1 MWLDNRGG
9 SVMKLKQ
16 ISKDNL
22 VESLV
27 DWHTEAFYADRSSFK
42 TNDDGAEIG
51 KDYIKFEAMLKIIKK
66 LIREAK

>member
-1 MWLDNRGG
+1 
-9 SVMKLKQ
+9 MKLKQ

-27 DWHTEAFYADRSSFK
+27 DWHTEAFYADRSLFK

-66 LIREAK
+66 LIREAKWAKNKK

>member
-1 MWLDNRGG
+1 
-9 SVMKLKQ
+9 MKLKQ

-27 DWHTEAFYADRSSFK
+27 DWHTEAFYAERSSFK
-42 TNDDGAEIG
+42 TNDDGAEMG

-66 LIREAK
+66 LIREAKWAKKKK

>member
-1 MWLDNRGG
+1 
-9 SVMKLKQ
+9 MKLKQ

-27 DWHTEAFYADRSSFK
+27 DWHTEAFYAERASFK

-66 LIREAK
+66 LIREAKWTKNKK

>member
-1 MWLDNRGG
+1 
-9 SVMKLKQ
+9 MKLKQ
-16 ISKDNL
+16 ISKDTL

-27 DWHTEAFYADRSSFK
+27 DWHTEAFYAERSSFK

-51 KDYIKFEAMLKIIKK
+51 KDYIKFEAMFKIIKK

>member
-1 MWLDNRGG
+1 
-9 SVMKLKQ
+9 MKLKQ

-27 DWHTEAFYADRSSFK
+27 DWHTEAFYAERSSFK
-42 TNDDGAEIG
+42 TNNDGAEIG

-66 LIREAK
+66 LIREAKWAKNKK

>member
-1 MWLDNRGG
+1 
-9 SVMKLKQ
+9 MKLKQ

-27 DWHTEAFYADRSSFK
+27 DWHTEAFYAERSSFK

>member
-1 MWLDNRGG
+1 
-9 SVMKLKQ
+9 MKLKQ

-66 LIREAK
+66 LIREAKWAKNKK

>member
-1 MWLDNRGG
+1 
-9 SVMKLKQ
+9 MKLKQ

-27 DWHTEAFYADRSSFK
+27 DWHTEAFYADRSLFK

-51 KDYIKFEAMLKIIKK
+51 KDYIKFEAMLKIIKR

>member
-1 MWLDNRGG
+1 
-9 SVMKLKQ
+9 MKLKQ

-27 DWHTEAFYADRSSFK
+27 DWHTEAFYAERSSFK

-51 KDYIKFEAMLKIIKK
+51 KDYIKFEDMLKIIKK

>member
-1 MWLDNRGG
+1 
-9 SVMKLKQ
+9 MKLKQ
-16 ISKDNL
+16 TSKDNL

-27 DWHTEAFYADRSSFK
+27 DWHTEAFYAERSSFK

>member
-1 MWLDNRGG
+1 
-9 SVMKLKQ
+9 MKLKQ

>member
-1 MWLDNRGG
+1 
-9 SVMKLKQ
+9 MKLKQ
-16 ISKDNL
+16 INKDNL

-27 DWHTEAFYADRSSFK
+27 DWHTEAFYADRSLFK

-51 KDYIKFEAMLKIIKK
+51 KDYIKFEAMLKIIKR

>member
-1 MWLDNRGG
+1 
-9 SVMKLKQ
+9 MKLKQ

-27 DWHTEAFYADRSSFK
+27 DWHTEAFYAEGSSFK

-66 LIREAK
+66 LIREAKWAKKKK

>member
-1 MWLDNRGG
+1 
-9 SVMKLKQ
+9 MKLKQ

-22 VESLV
+22 IESLV

>member
-1 MWLDNRGG
+1 
-9 SVMKLKQ
+9 MKLKQ

-27 DWHTEAFYADRSSFK
+27 DWHMEAFYAERSSFK

>member
-1 MWLDNRGG
+1 
-9 SVMKLKQ
+9 MKLKQ
-16 ISKDNL
+16 RSKDNL

-27 DWHTEAFYADRSSFK
+27 DWHTEAFYAERSSFK

-51 KDYIKFEAMLKIIKK
+51 KDYIRFEAMLKIIKK

>member
-1 MWLDNRGG
+1 
-9 SVMKLKQ
+9 MKLKQ

-27 DWHTEAFYADRSSFK
+27 DWHTEAFYAERSSFK

-66 LIREAK
+66 LIREAKWAKNKK

>member
-1 MWLDNRGG
+1 
-9 SVMKLKQ
+9 MKLKQ

-27 DWHTEAFYADRSSFK
+27 DWHTEAFYAERSSFK

-66 LIREAK
+66 LIREAKWLKKHTQ

>member
-1 MWLDNRGG
+1 
-9 SVMKLKQ
+9 MKLKQ

-27 DWHTEAFYADRSSFK
+27 DWHTEAFYAERSSFK

-66 LIREAK
+66 LIREAKWAKKKK

>member
-1 MWLDNRGG
+1 
-9 SVMKLKQ
+9 MKLKQ
-16 ISKDNL
+16 RNKDNL

-27 DWHTEAFYADRSSFK
+27 DWHTEAYYADRSLFK

-51 KDYIKFEAMLKIIKK
+51 KDYIKFEAMLKIIKR

>member
-1 MWLDNRGG
+1 
-9 SVMKLKQ
+9 MKLKQ

-27 DWHTEAFYADRSSFK
+27 DWHTEAFYADRSLFK

>member
-1 MWLDNRGG
+1 
-9 SVMKLKQ
+9 MKLKQ

-22 VESLV
+22 VKSLV
-27 DWHTEAFYADRSSFK
+27 DWHTEAFYAERSSFK